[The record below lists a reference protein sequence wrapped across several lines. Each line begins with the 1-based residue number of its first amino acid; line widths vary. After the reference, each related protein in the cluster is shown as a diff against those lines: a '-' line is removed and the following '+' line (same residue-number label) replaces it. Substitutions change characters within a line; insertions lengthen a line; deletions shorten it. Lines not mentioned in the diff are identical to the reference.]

1 MTKSSALLLLLAA
14 ALLEAGGDSCF
25 QTAIHRSSGSARVRW
40 SLCGA
45 AALALY
51 GVLLNTPRWNFGE
64 LLGVY
69 VVVFFVVA
77 QVIAWLRFGE
87 APSLPILVGG
97 ALIVLGGTVISLW
110 KI

>member
-1 MTKSSALLLLLAA
+1 MPKPSAFLLLLAA

-25 QTAIHRSSGSARVRW
+25 QTAIHRSSGIARVLW
-40 SLCGA
+40 ALGGA
-45 AALALY
+45 AALAFY

-77 QVIAWLRFGE
+77 QAIAWLRFGDVP
-87 APSLPILVGG
+87 ALPILVGG
-97 ALIVLGGTVISLW
+97 ALIVLGGTVITLW